1 MWMFAYSVH
10 VLSSWH
16 DTSKK
21 TFLGKQGKKTKVALD
36 PIRLI
41 LSLVS
46 VLYKILYTCLP
57 GRVGNSLIVFCERK
71 S

>member
-21 TFLGKQGKKTKVALD
+21 TFLGKQGKKTKVAPD

-41 LSLVS
+41 LFLVS
-46 VLYKILYTCLP
+46 VLNKILYLSARQ
-57 GRVGNSLIVFCERK
+57 GWEFAHRIL
-71 S
+71 